1 MEVRE
6 FDKYLCNKYSDIF
19 RERNL
24 PMSQTCMCN
33 GISCEEGWQK
43 TIEELSDT
51 LNYLQTVLGVEIV
64 AKQVK
69 EKLGTLRFYW
79 DIIVDD
85 ANEDI
90 DLERIKRVIG
100 AVVSYYEIRTEHI
113 CEFCGEYGNLCVT
126 KTGWKKTLCFEHEKE
141 KTI

>member
-1 MEVRE
+1 MKVRE
-6 FDKYLCNKYSDIF
+6 FDKYLCNKYPDLF

-43 TIEELSDT
+43 TIEELSDI
-51 LNYLQTVLGVEIV
+51 LVFLQKCLGVEIV

-79 DIIVDD
+79 DIVVDD
-85 ANEDI
+85 TNKDI
-90 DLERIKRVIG
+90 DLARVRRAIG
-100 AVVSYYEIRTEHI
+100 SVVSYYENRTEHI
-113 CEFCGEYGNLCVT
+113 CEFCGKYGNLCTT
-126 KTGWKKTLCFEHEKE
+126 KTGWKKTLCSEHKEE